1 MSRFTNNVYVNFPG
15 LMNDG
20 RGFNNQNANSHLND
34 QILKKGSIMSNA
46 DYRKYL
52 MNNADKII
60 ETNRNSSFFES
71 SNVQNNIPTT
81 QLQNPNTPSDLKV
94 LYLSREELQSHL
106 YNKQVDVNNE
116 VLTKLK

>member
-1 MSRFTNNVYVNFPG
+1 MSRFTNNVYVDFPG

-20 RGFNNQNANSHLND
+20 RNFNNQNPNDNLNE
-34 QILKKGSIMSNA
+34 QILKKGSVVSNA

-52 MNNADKII
+52 MTNADKII
-60 ETNRNSSFFES
+60 EYNRNSSFFES

-81 QLQNPNTPSDLKV
+81 QLQNPNAPSDLKV
-94 LYLSREELQSHL
+94 LYLSREELQGHL
-106 YNKQVDVNNE
+106 YNKPVNVNNE